1 VSDSGA
7 TNPETDKASSR
18 TSTSVFL
25 GRLISWARSEA
36 RPVTLA
42 IFALALVLRALV
54 AHWIAPQPAWDG
66 VLYERAARAIA
77 RGMGYVTFMFVQR
90 SSDTVPTAFY
100 PVGYPAFVGALYR
113 VFGEHLAVLHAGGV
127 CVSALSV
134 AFAHRVAHR
143 VRPGVPALFAALFSA
158 LLPGSVLFAPSAMT
172 EPLFALQL
180 SVALWALTRQRDG
193 ATLPWQIVAGLALA
207 SATYVRPQALLVAPV
222 LAALARPHTDS
233 IRPRILAAIVVFL
246 ATVIPVLPW
255 TARNCARI
263 DGCAFVSTNG
273 GSNLAIGA
281 VPRANGRYFAL
292 NADDGCRGVV
302 GETARDKCWRAVAVQ
317 AIRRDPT
324 RWLALALV
332 KLDHTLSYEAFPV
345 GYLREARAL
354 ALDDQRETQWRRAI
368 TRPWR
373 VFLLLALLALVRWP
387 GRSPLAPAAIA
398 ALAATLTVLATH
410 LIFFGG
416 DRYHLA
422 IVPWL
427 VPLVAASLRDTRKLF
442 Q

>member
-1 VSDSGA
+1 VSEPRADTPVTNEPAKVTSSGRLR
-7 TNPETDKASSR
+7 DK
-18 TSTSVFL
+18 
-25 GRLISWARSEA
+25 LISWALAEA
-36 RPVTLA
+36 RPATLA
-42 IFALALVLRALV
+42 IFAVALCLRAIV
-54 AHWIAPQPAWDG
+54 AHWLAPQPAWDG
-66 VLYERAARAIA
+66 VLYERGARAIA

-143 VRPGVPALFAALFSA
+143 VRPGAPATLAALFAA

-172 EPLFALQL
+172 EPLFSLQL
-180 SVALWALTRQRDG
+180 AVALWALTRQTKG
-193 ATLPWQIVAGLALA
+193 ATLPWLIVAGLALA

-233 IRPRILAAIVVFL
+233 IRPRILAAIIVTI
-246 ATVIPVLPW
+246 ATIAPVLPW

-317 AIRRDPT
+317 AIKRDPA
-324 RWLALALV
+324 RWLSLAFV

-345 GYLREARAL
+345 GYLREARAI
-354 ALDDQRETQWRRAI
+354 AMDDPRETEWRRAI

-373 VFLLLALLALVRWP
+373 VFLLLALLALARWP

-398 ALAATLTVLATH
+398 AVAATLTVLATH

-442 Q
+442 E